1 MMFQSSRVE
10 IIAKQ
15 TESQE
20 RLASQL
26 EEKIRRME
34 RFGEEQNSL
43 IMAVEKT
50 AHDKVEEVEHELQE
64 YVNNSQKDLRNISK
78 AFTPSVRVCI
88 VPYNKVR
95 ILVRR
100 PPQIWL

>member
-1 MMFQSSRVE
+1 MFQSSRVE

-20 RLASQL
+20 RPASQL
-26 EEKIRRME
+26 EEKIKRME

-50 AHDKVEEVEHELQE
+50 AHEKVDEIEQELQE

-78 AFTPSVRVCI
+78 AFTPSMLCVQF
-88 VPYNKVR
+88 NKVR

-100 PPQIWL
+100 PSQIWL

>member
-78 AFTPSVRVCI
+78 AFTPSARECI
-88 VPYNKVR
+88 VQYNKER
-95 ILVRR
+95 ILVRKH
-100 PPQIWL
+100 PQIRL

>member
-26 EEKIRRME
+26 EEKIRKME

-78 AFTPSVRVCI
+78 AFTPSTLCVQ
-88 VPYNKVR
+88 YNKVR

-100 PPQIWL
+100 PSQIWL

>member
-1 MMFQSSRVE
+1 MFTVDQFDHLIFQSSRVE

-26 EEKIRRME
+26 EEKIKRME

-50 AHDKVEEVEHELQE
+50 AHEKADEIEQELQE

-78 AFTPSVRVCI
+78 AFFHPLLAS
-88 VPYNKVR
+88 
-95 ILVRR
+95 
-100 PPQIWL
+100 

>member
-1 MMFQSSRVE
+1 MIFQSSRVE

-50 AHDKVEEVEHELQE
+50 AHDKVEEVEHELHE

-88 VPYNKVR
+88 VQYNKER
-95 ILVRR
+95 ILVPR
-100 PPQIWL
+100 PSQIRL

>member
-1 MMFQSSRVE
+1 MIFQSSRVE

-50 AHDKVEEVEHELQE
+50 AHDKVEEVEHELHE
-64 YVNNSQKDLRNISK
+64 YVTNSQKDLRNISK
-78 AFTPSVRVCI
+78 AFTPSTLCVQ
-88 VPYNKVR
+88 YNKVM

-100 PPQIWL
+100 PSQIWL

>member
-1 MMFQSSRVE
+1 MFTVDQFDHLIFQSSRVE

-26 EEKIRRME
+26 EEKIKRME

-50 AHDKVEEVEHELQE
+50 AHEKADEIEQELQE

-78 AFTPSVRVCI
+78 AFFHPLLA
-88 VPYNKVR
+88 Y
-95 ILVRR
+95 
-100 PPQIWL
+100 